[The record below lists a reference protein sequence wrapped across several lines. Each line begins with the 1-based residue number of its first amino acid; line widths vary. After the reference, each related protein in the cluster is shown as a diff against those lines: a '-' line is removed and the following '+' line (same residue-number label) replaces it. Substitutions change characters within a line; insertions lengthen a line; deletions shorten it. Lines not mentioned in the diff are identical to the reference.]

1 MNVKNK
7 PAQQTIF
14 IAIIFLVGLLGW
26 TIWQF
31 HFNYMISLYDTF
43 FHTQRIYEIRLAF
56 LHHALPSWVN
66 FNTFFNTGQAV
77 NGMYP
82 DLTLWPFVLVTN
94 FLTPIHQIIA
104 IKSLIALLTFIVT
117 FLSLNKRF
125 ESRNA
130 VLAAI
135 IFTLSG
141 SVLKDLANEMQ
152 TGTAIIMIFAF
163 PILFTLKD
171 AIESKKVEPR
181 LIIKT
186 ALLMTIVINSHLL
199 SAVVITI
206 IAGIFLIVITVIRKN
221 YQAWLNLAIAA
232 FLTVLL
238 SAPLLYRIVKISKT
252 GLLAPFGKGH
262 VTSESLWNIF
272 STTSWSAKS
281 TISEAAIVLIVITLI
296 GIKLDKIKQLLPWLS
311 LELLLIIFCTNI
323 LPWDLLSHLPVINT
337 FQAANWRFGIFLGIA
352 PLITVLINFKEHT
365 SRIILLI
372 LAVLSFIL
380 AFRNSYNFQYYH
392 TANLTVVNKYTSAM
406 VPPNDT
412 VKLTST
418 GINSN
423 KLSRTLLPDY
433 VPNSAPLQKGSNG
446 ASFDPQLSYLITN
459 QLGTTKTKDIPLT
472 HTTTVNS
479 ITFKAHNVP
488 KGAIGLPVFGYRTL
502 KYKITL
508 NGKPITAYLNNYG
521 LITIDSQNSL
531 KHANY
536 KIEFIQPTL
545 YKALLWMST
554 ILFLVLLIGLTVPIK
569 KFSYLQIS

>member
-7 PAQQTIF
+7 PAQQTF
-14 IAIIFLVGLLGW
+14 SIAIIFLVALLGW

-43 FHTQRIYEIRLAF
+43 FHTQRIYDIRLAF

-66 FNTFFNTGQAV
+66 FNTFYNTGQAV

-82 DLTLWPFVLVTN
+82 DLTLWPLVLVTN

-104 IKSLIALLTFIVT
+104 IKSLIAFLTFIVT

-171 AIESKKVEPR
+171 AIESKKVEPK

-206 IAGIFLIVITVIRKN
+206 IAGLFLIVITVIRKN

-232 FLTVLL
+232 FLTVFL

-262 VTSESLWNIF
+262 VTSESLWNLF

-281 TISEAAIVLIVITLI
+281 TISEIAIVLIIITLI
-296 GIKLDKIKQLLPWLS
+296 GIKRDKIKQLLPWLS

-323 LPWDLLSHLPVINT
+323 LPWNLLSHLPIIDT

-352 PLITVLINFKEHT
+352 PLIMVLINFKERT

-392 TANLTVVNKYTSAM
+392 TANLTVVNKYTSTM

-433 VPNSAPLQKGSNG
+433 APNSAPLQKGSNG

-488 KGAIGLPVFGYRTL
+488 KGSISLPVFGYRTL
-502 KYKITL
+502 KYRITL
-508 NGKPITAYLNNYG
+508 NGKPTTAHLNNYG
-521 LITIDSQNSL
+521 LITIESQSNL

-569 KFSYLQIS
+569 KSNYFQIS